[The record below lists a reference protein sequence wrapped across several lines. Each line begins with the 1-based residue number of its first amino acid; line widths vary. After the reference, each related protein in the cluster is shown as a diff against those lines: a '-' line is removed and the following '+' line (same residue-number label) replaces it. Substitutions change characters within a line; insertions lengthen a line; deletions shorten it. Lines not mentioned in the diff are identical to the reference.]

1 MAILGPTLLELT
13 CHTSTK
19 LERMSYVFTS
29 RAFGYIT
36 GSIIGGWF
44 YEKYNGHVVLAL
56 SCVWGTLMMMVLPYV
71 TSLLGLVIV
80 TVLLGVGLGS
90 LNTGTY
96 RTMSSH
102 SSYLDVI
109 SVLGRIHGVHT

>member
-1 MAILGPTLLELT
+1 
-13 CHTSTK
+13 
-19 LERMSYVFTS
+19 MSYVFTS
-29 RAFGYIT
+29 RAFGYLT

-44 YEKYNGHVVLAL
+44 YGKYNGHVVLAL

-96 RTMSSH
+96 IQETVSSH

-109 SVLGRIHGVHT
+109 Q

>member
-1 MAILGPTLLELT
+1 MAILGPTLLELM

-29 RAFGYIT
+29 RAFGYLT

-44 YEKYNGHVVLAL
+44 YDKYNGHVVLAL
-56 SCVWGTLMMMVLPYV
+56 FCVWGTLMMMVLPYV
-71 TSLLGLVIV
+71 TSLSGLVIV

-96 RTMSSH
+96 IQETVNSH

-109 SVLGRIHGVHT
+109 Q

>member
-1 MAILGPTLLELT
+1 M
-13 CHTSTK
+13 
-19 LERMSYVFTS
+19 FTS
-29 RAFGYIT
+29 RAFGYLT

-44 YEKYNGHVVLAL
+44 YDKYNGHVVLAL

-96 RTMSSH
+96 IQETVSSH

-109 SVLGRIHGVHT
+109 Q

>member
-1 MAILGPTLLELT
+1 
-13 CHTSTK
+13 
-19 LERMSYVFTS
+19 MSYVFTS
-29 RAFGYIT
+29 RAFGYLT

-44 YEKYNGHVVLAL
+44 YDKYNGHVVLAL

-96 RTMSSH
+96 IQETVSSH
-102 SSYLDVI
+102 SSYVDVI
-109 SVLGRIHGVHT
+109 Q